1 MFKKENFKK
10 LDNKYKSHAY
20 EGLMGFFMK
29 ICHKN
34 LEKYDFPKN
43 ISKVLEIGAG
53 DSPHIDY
60 IKHSFDEYHIIETSD
75 YAVNQNYSNSKINF

>member
-34 LEKYDFPKN
+34 LEKYNSVLIENGFCIDFKN
-43 ISKVLEIGAG
+43 FMPEG
-53 DSPHIDY
+53 
-60 IKHSFDEYHIIETSD
+60 ENIIL
-75 YAVNQNYSNSKINF
+75 I